1 MFFVLAALSDPKL
14 RAIYDTVGVRGLKL
28 SGWELIPNTDT
39 GENIRRKYEFLKR
52 LRETE
57 IMLERVHP
65 SVWLLLVH
73 YFKMLVGN
81 SGNSSC

>member
-1 MFFVLAALSDPKL
+1 M
-14 RAIYDTVGVRGLKL
+14 GVRGLKL

-65 SVWLLLVH
+65 SVWLLPVHCLKKLVVTAVCSANNLCM
-73 YFKMLVGN
+73 FTL
-81 SGNSSC
+81 